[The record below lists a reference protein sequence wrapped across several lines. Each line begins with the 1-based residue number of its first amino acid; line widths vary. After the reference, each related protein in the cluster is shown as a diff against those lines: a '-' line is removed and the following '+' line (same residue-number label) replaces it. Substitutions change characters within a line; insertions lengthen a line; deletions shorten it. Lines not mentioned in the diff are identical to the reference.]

1 MNPINPLIPLD
12 YPDPDVIRVG
22 NTFYM
27 VSTTMYFMPGCEIL
41 RSFDLLH
48 WEHASYVYETLDSTP
63 AQRLNGKENI
73 YGQGMWAASIR
84 YHQGTFYIIFVAN
97 DTHKTYLFK
106 SKTIEGPWKKSEIS
120 GFYHDNSLLFDDDG
134 HIFILSGNRD
144 IYLTELN
151 ADLTGPKEGTDSRI
165 IIRDKL
171 DAYLGYEGAHFYKIN
186 GYYYIFLIHM
196 PRTTGKRT
204 ESCFYARSL
213 DDEFVGLDVMDDD
226 RGFRGMGV
234 AQGGIVDTPDGK
246 WYSILFQDS
255 GAVGRLPILMPIT
268 WSKDSPSIPV
278 FGDKGVIPEEF
289 STPDLNP
296 GYSYAPLFGDD
307 DFKGELKSFWQYN
320 HEPDKALISHNKDK
334 GTFSI
339 TTDKLCN
346 NVTQAKNTLT
356 QRCLFPKSKASVML
370 DASKINEG
378 DYAGLCILQ
387 SNYAFV
393 AVTKRNGEYY
403 LIMGNH
409 VVTVPGIWGERNDDS
424 FALELFKVKL
434 SSPKVRLASEAS
446 FDSQRY
452 TASSSVCPDK
462 VSFSYDIGDGFIRI
476 LQTSSLSFK
485 LDHFTGARYGLF
497 NFSTAE
503 AGGTATFSEFRYEE
517 A

>member
-1 MNPINPLIPLD
+1 M
-12 YPDPDVIRVG
+12 
-22 NTFYM
+22 
-27 VSTTMYFMPGCEIL
+27 IL
-41 RSFDLLH
+41 
-48 WEHASYVYETLDSTP
+48 
-63 AQRLNGKENI
+63 Q
-73 YGQGMWAASIR
+73 
-84 YHQGTFYIIFVAN
+84 
-97 DTHKTYLFK
+97 
-106 SKTIEGPWKKSEIS
+106 
-120 GFYHDNSLLFDDDG
+120 
-134 HIFILSGNRD
+134 
-144 IYLTELN
+144 
-151 ADLTGPKEGTDSRI
+151 
-165 IIRDKL
+165 
-171 DAYLGYEGAHFYKIN
+171 
-186 GYYYIFLIHM
+186 
-196 PRTTGKRT
+196 T
-204 ESCFYARSL
+204 ES
-213 DDEFVGLDVMDDD
+213 
-226 RGFRGMGV
+226 
-234 AQGGIVDTPDGK
+234 GIP
-246 WYSILFQDS
+246 SILFQDS

-320 HEPDKALISHNKDK
+320 HEPDKALISHNKDN

-346 NVTQAKNTLT
+346 NVTQTKNTLT

-446 FDSQRY
+446 FDPQRY

>member
-12 YPDPDVIRVG
+12 YPDPDVIRVD
-22 NTFYM
+22 NTYYM

-41 RSFDLLH
+41 RSYDLLH

-63 AQRLNGKENI
+63 SQRLTGKENI

-84 YHQGTFYIIFVAN
+84 YHQSMFYIIFVAN

-106 SKTIEGPWKKSEIS
+106 SKTIDGPWEKSEIE
-120 GFYHDNSLLFDDDG
+120 GFYHDNSILFDDDG
-134 HIFILSGNRD
+134 RIFILSGNRD

-204 ESCFYARSL
+204 ESCFYAKSL

-255 GAVGRLPILMPIT
+255 GAVGRLPILMPIN
-268 WSKDSPSIPV
+268 WSKDTLSIPI
-278 FGDKGVIPEEF
+278 FGDNGVIPEEF

-320 HEPDKALISHNKDK
+320 HEPDKTLISHDKDK

-370 DASKINEG
+370 DASDIKEG
-378 DYAGLCILQ
+378 DYSGLCILQ

-403 LIMGNH
+403 LVMGNH

-424 FALELFKVKL
+424 YALELFKVKL
-434 SSPKVRLASEAS
+434 SSPKVRLSAEAS
-446 FDSQRY
+446 FDPERY
-452 TASSSVCPDK
+452 TTQSSVCPDK
-462 VSFSYDIGDGFIRI
+462 VSFGYDIGDGFIRI

-497 NFSTAE
+497 NFSTSE
-503 AGGTATFSEFRYEE
+503 FGGTASFSEFRYEE